1 MATGN
6 FFRIAHAVSV
16 GIDSRTATFTTRD
29 ELEARTVVHEGVGVV
44 VACGFVGA
52 SRGAFAQEVCR
63 SGTVEPSTEHFDT
76 VSGHAPR
83 LFAWVVVRDYGDLDT
98 SISRCAE
105 PFGGAGSE
113 VTARGD
119 HLTVNH
125 NAVRAFAIRAAHAV
139 AVLVRNV
146 ELVEHTSIQASVAA
160 TGQGVRRLTRTV
172 VEGGFSVVVA
182 CRFIGAARTRD
193 KITC

>member
-6 FFRIAHAVSV
+6 FFRVAHAVTV
-16 GIDSRTATFTTRD
+16 GVHTGTAALSARVEFK
-29 ELEARTVVHEGVGVV
+29 ARTVVHQGLGVK
-44 VACGFVGA
+44 VASSFVGA
-52 SRGAFAQEVCR
+52 SRGAIAQEVRR
-63 SGTVEPSTEHFDT
+63 SGTVEPSAEHFDT
-76 VSGHAPR
+76 VNSHTPR
-83 LFAWVVVRDYGDLDT
+83 LFAWVVVGDHDDLDT
-98 SISRCAE
+98 CFCRCAE
-105 PFGGAGSE
+105 PLGGAGSE
-113 VTARGD
+113 VTSRGD

-125 NAVRAFAIRAAHAV
+125 NAVGSFAVVAAHAV

-182 CRFIGAARTRD
+182 CRFIGAARARD